1 MNLQDFIER
10 AHAVALEVERDIT
23 KAERLDGTNN
33 SLGHFFVERAWEFD
47 RVDFDS
53 SEFAMMSQAQLPE
66 TQASQDLFALFDLT
80 KPLGRH
86 FRAVGQA
93 R

>member
-66 TQASQDLFALFDLT
+66 TQASQDHLAILHLT
-80 KPLGRH
+80 KPLVRH